1 MKRLCCIFI
10 SIIIVFSAAGCKG
23 AKQEVQKLALVL
35 AMGFDLTPENKYLLT
50 VQILNPQKDSSQST
64 DSKKGDQVMIFSSEG
79 DTPIDAI
86 NQLATD
92 YGRNLYFGHNDY
104 VVIGKELAES
114 GLSLFLDSMLRGH
127 ESRLGN
133 ILLLAK
139 DKAWK
144 ILIFKPIDEQ
154 IPSNSVRKLIELQ
167 SIRGY
172 SPVVS
177 RLDFVSTLSS
187 KTAAPIMGVID
198 LNRENNIDKT
208 FKLAGTGVF
217 KNDKLIG
224 YLSINETRGMQ
235 WIRGRVKDGNITVDT
250 SDNSKITFF
259 ILTANSQ
266 IKSIVEND
274 SVIIKIIIKSES
286 KILEMPGKLDPMK
299 NPKVMDDLAELQS
312 KAIEKEVKL
321 ALNAA
326 QERLDADI
334 FDFGGLIHREHPEYW
349 ENIEQNWDH
358 IFPNIK
364 VDVHVISS
372 LKRPGVISKPIK

>member
-10 SIIIVFSAAGCKG
+10 SIIILFSAAGCKG

-50 VQILNPQKDSSQST
+50 VQILNPQKNSSQST

-114 GLSLFLDSMLRGH
+114 GLSLFIDSMLRGH
-127 ESRLGN
+127 ESRLNN

-144 ILIFKPIDEQ
+144 ILTFKPIDEQ

-167 SIRGY
+167 SIRGH
-172 SPVVS
+172 SSVVS

-274 SVIIKIIIKSES
+274 SVIIKITIKSES
-286 KILEMPGKLDPMK
+286 KILEMPSKLDPMK

-312 KAIEKEVKL
+312 KAIENEVKL

-326 QERLDADI
+326 QERLDADV

-349 ENIEQNWDH
+349 ENIEQDWDH

>member
-10 SIIIVFSAAGCKG
+10 SIIIIFSAAGCKG
-23 AKQEVQKLALVL
+23 AKQEAQKLALVL
-35 AMGFDLTPENKYLLT
+35 AMGFDLTSENKYLLT
-50 VQILNPQKDSSQST
+50 VQILNPQKGSSEIT
-64 DSKKGDQVMIFSSEG
+64 DFKKCGEVMIFSSEG
-79 DTPIDAI
+79 NTPIDAI

-114 GLSLFLDSMLRGH
+114 GLSLFIDSMLRGH
-127 ESRLGN
+127 ESRPNN

-139 DKAWK
+139 DKASK
-144 ILIFKPIDEQ
+144 ILTFKPIDEQ
-154 IPSNSVRKLIELQ
+154 IPSNSVRKLTELQ

-177 RLDFVSTLSS
+177 RLDFASTLSS

-235 WIRGRVKDGNITVDT
+235 WIRGRVNDGSITIDT

-259 ILTANSQ
+259 ILTGDSQ

-274 SVIIKIIIKSES
+274 SVVIKITIKLES
-286 KILEMPGKLDPMK
+286 NILEMPGKLDPMK

-334 FDFGGLIHREHPEYW
+334 FDFGGLIHREHPKYW
-349 ENIEQNWDH
+349 ENIEQDWDH

-372 LKRPGVISKPIK
+372 LKRPGIISKPIK

>member
-10 SIIIVFSAAGCKG
+10 SIIILFSAAGCKG

-64 DSKKGDQVMIFSSEG
+64 DCKKGDQVMIFSSDG
-79 DTPIDAI
+79 DTPIDAV

-104 VVIGKELAES
+104 VVIGKKLAES
-114 GLSLFLDSMLRGH
+114 GLSLFIDSMLRGH

-139 DKAWK
+139 DEAWK
-144 ILIFKPIDEQ
+144 ILEFKPIDEQ

-172 SPVVS
+172 SPVIS
-177 RLDFVSTLSS
+177 RLDFINTLSS
-187 KTAAPIMGVID
+187 KTAASIMGVID
-198 LNRENNIDKT
+198 LNRENNIGKT

-274 SVIIKIIIKSES
+274 NVIIKITIKSES
-286 KILEMPGKLDPMK
+286 KILEMPSKLDPMK

-334 FDFGGLIHREHPEYW
+334 FDFGGLLHREHPDYW
-349 ENIEQNWDH
+349 KNIEKNWDH
-358 IFPNIK
+358 IFPDIK

-372 LKRPGVISKPIK
+372 LERPGVISKPIK

>member
-10 SIIIVFSAAGCKG
+10 SIIILFSAAGCKG

-50 VQILNPQKDSSQST
+50 VQILNPQKNSSQST

-114 GLSLFLDSMLRGH
+114 GLSLFIDSMLRGH
-127 ESRLGN
+127 ESRLNN

-144 ILIFKPIDEQ
+144 ILTFKPIDEQ

-167 SIRGY
+167 SIRGH
-172 SPVVS
+172 SSVVS
-177 RLDFVSTLSS
+177 RLDFASTLSS

-274 SVIIKIIIKSES
+274 SVIIKITIKSES
-286 KILEMPGKLDPMK
+286 KILEMPSKLDPMK

-312 KAIEKEVKL
+312 KAIENEVKL

-326 QERLDADI
+326 QERLDADV

-349 ENIEQNWDH
+349 ENIEQDWDH

>member
-1 MKRLCCIFI
+1 L
-10 SIIIVFSAAGCKG
+10 SVLYQV
-23 AKQEVQKLALVL
+23 KQLHH
-35 AMGFDLTPENKYLLT
+35 
-50 VQILNPQKDSSQST
+50 
-64 DSKKGDQVMIFSSEG
+64 
-79 DTPIDAI
+79 
-86 NQLATD
+86 
-92 YGRNLYFGHNDY
+92 YGSYR
-104 VVIGKELAES
+104 
-114 GLSLFLDSMLRGH
+114 
-127 ESRLGN
+127 
-133 ILLLAK
+133 
-139 DKAWK
+139 
-144 ILIFKPIDEQ
+144 P
-154 IPSNSVRKLIELQ
+154 
-167 SIRGY
+167 
-172 SPVVS
+172 
-177 RLDFVSTLSS
+177 
-187 KTAAPIMGVID
+187 
-198 LNRENNIDKT
+198 NRENNIDKT

-217 KNDKLIG
+217 KNDKLTG
-224 YLSINETRGMQ
+224 YLSFNETRGMQ

-259 ILTANSQ
+259 IVTANSQ

-274 SVIIKIIIKSES
+274 SVIIKIIIKSQS
-286 KILEMPGKLDPMK
+286 NILEMSGKLDPMK